1 MALTLTRNEDA
12 NGVITVD
19 IVGKQGDR
27 WAFEITITQANG
39 NPMDLTNYAARGQIK
54 KTLTDVTPVA
64 SLVCTISAPA
74 TGKVAVS
81 LSAETTKTIQAAAA
95 DYTKNKY
102 LYDIEVYKPLD
113 LTEVTTYLRGNL
125 YVIPEVTT

>member
-1 MALTLTRNEDA
+1 MKNEDV

-27 WAFEITITQANG
+27 WAFEVTITQADG
-39 NPMDLTNYAARGQIK
+39 SAMDLTDYAARGQIK
-54 KTLTDVTPVA
+54 KSLSDAAPVA
-64 SLVCTISAPA
+64 SFVCVISAPA

-81 LSAETTKTIQAAAA
+81 LSAETTRAIQAASA

-102 LYDIEVYKPLD
+102 IYDIEVYKPLD
-113 LTEVTTYLRGNL
+113 LSEVTTYLRGNL